1 MQADSVMAFEP
12 WPKRKSGIR
21 PNFNQMKQAQHA
33 HLRWRALTWVTRLHG
48 KQTGDLWQQKRP
60 SKTVSKV
67 DKEVKL
73 RADLITNPPEHF
85 PDLKFA
91 GCSLQYIIM
100 LNECLG
106 GAKWYKPYIRRP
118 DEYVQRTAVSKNEMD
133 AMLKEFAKNDAR

>member
-1 MQADSVMAFEP
+1 MQETLTAFED

-21 PNFNQMKQAQHA
+21 PNFKHRPLVKRV
-33 HLRWRALTWVTRLHG
+33 HLRWRALTWVARLHG
-48 KQTGDLWQQKRP
+48 KMIGDAWKEQRP
-60 SKTVSKV
+60 GKTVAKV

-73 RADLITNPPEHF
+73 RADLLTNPPEHF

-118 DEYVQRTAVSKNEMD
+118 DEYVQRTAVSKNKMD
-133 AMLKEFAKNDAR
+133 AMLKEFRNESRR